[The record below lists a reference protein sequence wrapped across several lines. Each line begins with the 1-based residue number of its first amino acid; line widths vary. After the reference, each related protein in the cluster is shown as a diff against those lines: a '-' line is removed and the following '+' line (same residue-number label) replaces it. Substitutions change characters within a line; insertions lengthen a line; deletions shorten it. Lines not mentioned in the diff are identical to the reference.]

1 MSIDGLEKE
10 RDFYFA
16 KLRDIE
22 VLKLSSRMNLGKTRY
37 SIEGFNNIRLKDI
50 FVFSFASKGCLST
63 PYSSF

>member
-22 VLKLSSRMNLGKTRY
+22 VLKLSSGMNLEQTRF

-50 FVFSFASKGCLST
+50 LVFSFASKGC
-63 PYSSF
+63 